1 MDYKSWCAL
10 GSMLQNLIPIGF
22 SNTLPRNNKI
32 NDTSLLEK
40 EWPYTALNRGIS
52 LLLVVKRPNSST
64 FGVISIHDK
73 IFFYTCIRPLCSLAD
88 CCNGVP
94 ATCRWDG
101 MHCGNWC
108 RHCFEDCSFVQYGGS
123 PPSFQDITATGSGRL
138 TKLRSGESY
147 ISLRAS

>member
-1 MDYKSWCAL
+1 MAVNCLESRDFPPHL
-10 GSMLQNLIPIGF
+10 GSGKTQ
-22 SNTLPRNNKI
+22 S
-32 NDTSLLEK
+32 
-40 EWPYTALNRGIS
+40 
-52 LLLVVKRPNSST
+52 NSST
-64 FGVISIHDK
+64 FGAISIHDK

-101 MHCGNWC
+101 MGAGVATALWIVHLFNG
-108 RHCFEDCSFVQYGGS
+108 RP